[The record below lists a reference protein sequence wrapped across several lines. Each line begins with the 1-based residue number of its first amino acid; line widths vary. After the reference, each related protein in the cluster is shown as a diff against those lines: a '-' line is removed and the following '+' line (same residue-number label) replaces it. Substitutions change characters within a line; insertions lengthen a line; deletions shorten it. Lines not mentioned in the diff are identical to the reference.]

1 MLTDGR
7 GTMNDVN
14 RKNKQSLIPKQNKQ
28 AMFLH
33 SYYWFLF
40 ERHFYCVSRISLL
53 PLPSPRTILFLRFA
67 LRTEFCFFSLRCTQE
82 RNYFY
87 CYSSWCLL
95 ISKMWKSLHI
105 WFAVFISP
113 GAFSLPM
120 SDFHMQN
127 ELMEERLLGRLLLH
141 GVGQN
146 CRLKTNRPETQQTE
160 TTSFPILESLPSC
173 QGYCR
178 RRWHSW

>member
-1 MLTDGR
+1 MLTDET
-7 GTMNDVN
+7 GTTNDVN
-14 RKNKQSLIPKQNKQ
+14 RKNKRSLIPKQNKQ

-40 ERHFYCVSRISLL
+40 ERNFFCVSRISLL

-67 LRTEFCFFSLRCTQE
+67 LRTEFCFFSLRCIQE

-95 ISKMWKSLHI
+95 ISKMWKTLHI

-127 ELMEERLLGRLLLH
+127 ELMEERLLGRLVTWSGAELQVKNQPSRNPANWNNIISHSGIPSQLPR
-141 GVGQN
+141 V
-146 CRLKTNRPETQQTE
+146 LPEE
-160 TTSFPILESLPSC
+160 MA
-173 QGYCR
+173 
-178 RRWHSW
+178 